1 MKFRQKEGQA
11 GKIDIQMAPMIDVV
25 FQLLI
30 FFMLTLKIVEPEGD
44 FNINMPIAAPA
55 KARPDDLQLPDI
67 KVRLLADA
75 GGALAEL
82 RLGQRNLGNDASA
95 FERLNREILTLIGGR
110 PGGPLAKDIEV
121 ELDPDYHLNNEFLI
135 RAISACTGR
144 IDPATRQTVRYVER
158 IKFAPA
164 RKPRKPGE

>member
-1 MKFRQKEGQA
+1 MKIITKGNQA

-30 FFMLTLKIVEPEGD
+30 FFMLTLKIIEPEGD

-55 KARPDDLQLPDI
+55 RERPDDLKLPDI
-67 KVRLLADA
+67 KVRLVADPN
-75 GGALAEL
+75 GVLSEL
-82 RLGQRNLGNDASA
+82 RLGQRNLGNGAAA

-110 PGGPLAKDIEV
+110 PGGPLAKDVEV

-144 IDPATRQTVRYVER
+144 IDPASKQTVRYIEK
-158 IKFAPA
+158 IKFAP
-164 RKPRKPGE
+164 PRRPQPSGS